1 MARKLFPTYGS
12 ALANNMLAVVERG
25 RMVGDFVAGYMDEYD
40 RSGILGG
47 ADRDRELAE
56 TIGREVVLAM
66 IVEIPR
72 VLPRFFGKTHG
83 SKLTTEEKESIEVF
97 FGEWMAAL
105 GRAWNWKAEDKR
117 RFGHDLE
124 LYSNAGAPRIVRG
137 KVRKRRNVPQQE
149 EPPFIGR
156 VALLLDPSML
166 DQARQA
172 ARKFHDEVKRLAPK
186 ILRQTLQPG
195 RR

>member
-1 MARKLFPTYGS
+1 MARKLFPIYGS
-12 ALANNMLAVVERG
+12 ALANNMLACIERG
-25 RMVGDFVAGYMDEYD
+25 SLVGDFVAVYMDEYD

-47 ADRDRELAE
+47 ADRDRELVE

-72 VLPRFFGKTHG
+72 VLPRFFGKTQG
-83 SKLTTEEKESIEVF
+83 SKLTKDEKESIEAF

-117 RFGHDLE
+117 RFSHDLE
-124 LYSNAGAPRIVRG
+124 LYSNAGAPRIAG
-137 KVRKRRNVPQQE
+137 KKARKQEKTPQE

-172 ARKFHDEVKRLAPK
+172 ARKYHDEVKRLAPK

-195 RR
+195 RK